1 MGLNLTDAISAL
13 RLPEAPTERQPGSRA
28 PLSYDPYC
36 EDSWSSNELR
46 PITTARMKGKI
57 ALVIGG
63 AKGIGM
69 ATARKLAVEGASV
82 FLTGR
87 DRSEVEATEQNIGL
101 GVRGL
106 VADARRE
113 EDVVAAVE
121 AVMEAY
127 GRIDAL
133 VLNAGLSEPRLLGTL
148 TAEHFDR
155 HFSVNVRGAVL
166 GLQAALPA
174 MKAGGAV
181 VLVGSVAGVLGI
193 PSHGTYA
200 ATKAALR
207 SYARTWTA
215 ELAPRGIRVNVVAPG
230 PTETAMIAA
239 VPVEIRSAVIAT
251 IPLGRIARPDEV
263 AAAVVFLL
271 SDEASFIAGSELH
284 VDGGM
289 GQV

>member
-13 RLPEAPTERQPGSRA
+13 RLADTPTWPATG
-28 PLSYDPYC
+28 
-36 EDSWSSNELR
+36 
-46 PITTARMKGKI
+46 RMKDKI
-57 ALVIGG
+57 ALVVGG
-63 AKGIGM
+63 AKGIGL
-69 ATARKLAVEGASV
+69 ATAEKLAAEGASV

-87 DRSEVEATEQNIGL
+87 DLVEVEAAARKVGH
-101 GVRGL
+101 GARGL
-106 VADARRE
+106 VADASRA
-113 EDVVAAVE
+113 EDVAGVVQAVVVE
-121 AVMEAY
+121 AF
-127 GRIDAL
+127 GRIDVL
-133 VLNAGLSEPRLLGTL
+133 VLNAGISEPRLLGEM

-155 HFSVNVRGAVL
+155 HFSVNVLGTVL

-174 MKAGGAV
+174 MKDGGSV
-181 VLVGSVAGVLGI
+181 VLLGSVASVLGV

-215 ELAPRGIRVNVVAPG
+215 ELAPRRIRVNVVSPG
-230 PTETAMIAA
+230 PTDTAMIAA
-239 VPVEIRSAVIAT
+239 VPEDIRAAVIAT